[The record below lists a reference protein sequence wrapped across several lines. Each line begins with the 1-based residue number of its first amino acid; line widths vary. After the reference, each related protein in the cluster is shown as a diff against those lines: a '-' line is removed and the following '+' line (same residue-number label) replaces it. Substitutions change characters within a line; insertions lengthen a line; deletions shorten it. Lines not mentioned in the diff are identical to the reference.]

1 MGSDPRLAF
10 EPSAVPHPG
19 ETVGEYLEF
28 NGWSQRDLA
37 RRTGLTP
44 KTISEICAGK
54 GPITPSTALAF
65 EKVFRR
71 PAHFWLSLQQKFAE
85 VEARRRAAGKSHEW
99 WSWAQR
105 FPLEEMQRYG
115 WLEAEEEGVDKIDA
129 LLRFLGVSSPN
140 SWDSVWNA
148 SRVAYRQTR
157 KFETSVEAISAWV
170 RAAEL
175 MAADIDVKEFDEERL
190 RSCLGSLIE
199 QTRKTPDDFV
209 PSVQSICAGVGI
221 AMVWVPHL
229 LHTGISGCARWLS
242 HKKALIALTLRYGT
256 DDQIWFTFF
265 HEVAHILLHR
275 KRHEFILDNAVE
287 DLGDRVI
294 DPQMQSDEEEANRFA
309 ADTLI
314 PPERLSSFVKK
325 SEFTNESIKDF
336 ADSLSIGPGIVV
348 GRLQREGLLKQFQGN
363 RLKQRFRWRIPGQ

>member
-19 ETVGEYLEF
+19 ETVGEYLGF

-37 RRTGLTP
+37 RRTDLTP

-71 PAHFWLSLQQKFAE
+71 PAHFWLNLQRNFDEAKVRRKAAE
-85 VEARRRAAGKSHEW
+85 KSHEW
-99 WSWAQR
+99 WNWAER
-105 FPLEEMQRYG
+105 FPLKEMERFG
-115 WLEAEEEGVDKIDA
+115 WLESEEQGISKIDA
-129 LLRFLGVSSPN
+129 LLGFLGVSSPD
-140 SWDSVWNA
+140 SWNSVWHANG
-148 SRVAYRQTR
+148 VAYRQTR
-157 KFETSVEAISAWV
+157 RFQTSIEAVSAWV

-175 MAADIDVKEFDEERL
+175 MAADIEVKEFDEKRL
-190 RSCLGSLIE
+190 RSCVGALRE
-199 QTRKTPDDFV
+199 ETRKKPDDFI
-209 PSVQSICAGVGI
+209 PSVQSICASAGI
-221 AMVWVPHL
+221 AMVWVPQL
-229 LHTGISGCARWLS
+229 SHTGISGCARWLT

-287 DLGDRVI
+287 DLGDQIV
-294 DPQMQSDEEEANRFA
+294 DPEMQSEEEEANRFA
-309 ADTLI
+309 ADTLV
-314 PPERLSSFVKK
+314 PPEALSAFVKEN
-325 SEFTNESIKDF
+325 EFTNESIKHF
-336 ADSLSIGPGIVV
+336 ADTLSIGPGIVV

-363 RLKQRFRWRIPGQ
+363 KLKQKFHWRIAG